1 MRVVSLFSRKGGV
14 GRTIFASNLASIFSE
29 QGLRV
34 GVLELDPQNTL
45 SQHFDDLTAHPQG
58 WANTVPDAASDGA
71 DVALSLTQAYWS
83 PRENLRL
90 FPFGVMTSAQR
101 LAVERHL
108 AQEPHWLAQTLSSS
122 AFDDLDVL
130 LIDTPGGYS
139 VFSDQAERVATYAL
153 SIWLCDAA
161 SQKAFIG
168 SERRRLANGCVHR
181 HIINQINASK
191 GSRRQLLK
199 RWRELVGDE
208 LLPLPVHQDELVS
221 DALNEGTT
229 VTWFA
234 SYSQAAHDLQ
244 GVANWIREAWLEPA

>member
-45 SQHFDDLTAHPQG
+45 SQHFDDLTAHPLG
-58 WANTVPDAASDGA
+58 WANAMLSDESKAS
-71 DVALSLTQAYWS
+71 VATQAHWS
-83 PRENLRL
+83 PRENLRI
-90 FPFGVMTSAQR
+90 FPFGVVSASQR
-101 LAVERHL
+101 QCIERVLADD
-108 AQEPHWLAQTLSSS
+108 PHWLTGLLGS
-122 AFDDLDVL
+122 AAFADIDVL

-139 VFSDQAERVATYAL
+139 VFSDQAERVTTHAL

-168 SERRRLANGCVHR
+168 SERRVLANGCVHR
-181 HIINQINASK
+181 HLINQINASK
-191 GSRRQLLK
+191 GSRRELLK
-199 RWRELVGDE
+199 RWRALVGDE

-244 GVANWIREAWLEPA
+244 GVANWMREVWLEPA

>member
-14 GRTIFASNLASIFSE
+14 GRTIFATNLASIFSE

-34 GVLELDPQNTL
+34 GVLELDPQNIL
-45 SQHFDDLTAHPQG
+45 SQHFEDVAAHSQG
-58 WANTVPDAASDGA
+58 WATTLVASESDAVSSAPTLA
-71 DVALSLTQAYWS
+71 QIAWS

-90 FPFGVMTSAQR
+90 FPFGVVSASQR
-101 LAVERHL
+101 HALEAMLANDP
-108 AQEPHWLAQTLSSS
+108 QWLAHMLRSS
-122 AFDDLDVL
+122 AFEALDVL

-139 VFSDQAERVATYAL
+139 VYSDQAERVATHAV

-161 SQKAFIG
+161 SQKAFMG
-168 SERRRLANGCVHR
+168 SERRHMANGCVHR

-191 GSRRQLLK
+191 GSRRALLM

-221 DALNEGTT
+221 DALQAGTT

-234 SYSQAAHDLQ
+234 NYSQAAHDLR
-244 GVANWIREAWLEPA
+244 GVANWMREAWLETA